1 MGKYF
6 SSLIILFALCASAQ
20 DIPKQ
25 YINEA
30 LNNNLVLRE
39 KQISLD
45 KSLIA
50 LKEARSLF
58 LPTTWFETQYTLAQ
72 GGRSIDIPVGDL
84 LNPVYKSLNQLT
96 GTNNFPV
103 INNRSEQLLPNNFYD
118 VRIKTTMPLINPDI
132 KINRDIKSQQILL
145 RQNEINI
152 YERELIKEVKLAYY
166 NYLMAGES
174 IN

>member
-39 KQISLD
+39 KQVSLD

-152 YERELIKEVKLAYY
+152 YDYIISCYIVNNKQQ
-166 NYLMAGES
+166 
-174 IN
+174 